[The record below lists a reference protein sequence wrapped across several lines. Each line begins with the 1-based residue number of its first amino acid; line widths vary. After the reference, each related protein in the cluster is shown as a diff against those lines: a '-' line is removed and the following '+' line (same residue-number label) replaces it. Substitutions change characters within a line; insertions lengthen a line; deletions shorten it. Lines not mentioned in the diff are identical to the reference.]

1 MTPQLSDILIARE
14 GAEAMAREAYEARE
28 AALVLLAGYPR
39 GVAFDAPGW
48 EVYTRAEIAAH
59 LTLLCDLRREQPRAW
74 WLARLAEREG
84 KDASR
89 GVTFDRGDRWDG
101 GAYYVL
107 STICP
112 PDCGALYDPTVYYAS
127 ESVERLLSVAAAVIL
142 PELADGPDEPEALR
156 RICLARLS
164 PMKEGATP

>member
-1 MTPQLSDILIARE
+1 MTPQLSGLSCARE
-14 GAEAMAREAYEARE
+14 GAEAMAREHHDEANRLW
-28 AALVLLAGYPR
+28 ALVDGIDMGPWDETGDRYQACYTGVQLA
-39 GVAFDAPGW
+39 
-48 EVYTRAEIAAH
+48 
-59 LTLLCDLRREQPRAW
+59 LLCDLRREQSRAW

-107 STICP
+107 STISP

-127 ESVERLLSVAAAVIL
+127 ESVEILLSVEADVIL

-156 RICLARLS
+156 RICLARLARGG
-164 PMKEGATP
+164 GA